1 MATPMTRPFP
11 SFDPVSPPLAGGR
24 EVALFAGCPELLGTP
39 FSYGREEEIYG
50 EGEDADVVY
59 RVVEGAVR
67 THKVLGDGRR
77 QITGFHLPGDLFGFE
92 QGEAHRHSAEALS
105 DTKVLIFRR
114 SAIQRAAARN
124 AEVAC
129 HLWSMATRGLRHAQ
143 DHMLLLGRRSA
154 LERVAT
160 FLIDVDERLGGT
172 GTFAL
177 PMTRRDIA
185 DYLGLTIETVSRT
198 LSQLEE
204 TGALLRAGGRRVS
217 LRRQRLRRVVED

>member
-1 MATPMTRPFP
+1 
-11 SFDPVSPPLAGGR
+11 
-24 EVALFAGCPELLGTP
+24 
-39 FSYGREEEIYG
+39 
-50 EGEDADVVY
+50 
-59 RVVEGAVR
+59 
-67 THKVLGDGRR
+67 
-77 QITGFHLPGDLFGFE
+77 
-92 QGEAHRHSAEALS
+92 
-105 DTKVLIFRR
+105 
-114 SAIQRAAARN
+114 
-124 AEVAC
+124 
-129 HLWSMATRGLRHAQ
+129 
-143 DHMLLLGRRSA
+143 
-154 LERVAT
+154 VAT